1 MALFRDFANL
11 VIDGPP
17 AYERSVAEQLDRV
30 WDTWTGWAVLLS
42 VLEAGQPVRIVPPS
56 AADRKRYARRADA
69 PPARDGSPRDPR
81 AGRGGAAGPA
91 TPEDNRFRLLRF
103 LRGLG
108 TLSGSG
114 IRYSPDTAPVA
125 PSRGGQSP
133 PGYRPPVLAVHR
145 GPDDALVYEL
155 VHALRRVEGR
165 ATHNL
170 TLTEG
175 YGDEEEYFAVLVQ
188 NTYAS
193 EKGVTVHRRGGPFGA
208 EDSGLPETSETFL
221 GKGQR
226 RLSPEQLEN
235 RQLVSKFVSEH
246 PALCQSLATQVET
259 AFNPVGEFVRN
270 RAEYPHDHYLP
281 LVWSV

>member
-1 MALFRDFANL
+1 MALFRDSANL
-11 VIDGPP
+11 VIDGPT

-42 VLEAGQPVRIVPPS
+42 VFEAGQPVRIVPPS
-56 AADRKRYARRADA
+56 AADRKRYARRGD
-69 PPARDGSPRDPR
+69 PRDPR
-81 AGRGGAAGPA
+81 PGRGGAAGPA
-91 TPEDNRFRLLRF
+91 TAEDKRFRLLRF

-108 TLSGSG
+108 TLSGLG
-114 IRYSPDTAPVA
+114 ICYSPDTAPVA
-125 PSRGGQSP
+125 PSRGGQPP

-165 ATHNL
+165 ATRNL

-193 EKGVTVHRRGGPFGA
+193 EKGLTVLRRGGPFGA
-208 EDSGLPETSETFL
+208 EDGGLPETSETFL

-235 RQLVSKFVSEH
+235 RQLVSKFVGEH

-270 RAEYPHDHYLP
+270 RDEYPHDHYLP